1 MRTDGLG
8 KTRDFLDSSVIARL
22 TPIPF
27 LSRRPMQGS
36 VSGRHTSPHRGSS
49 VEFAEYRKYVPGD
62 DPRRLDWRAVG
73 RSDRFYVKEFEAD
86 TNLRCVFVVDT
97 SGSMAFE
104 TSQKQ
109 ISSVA
114 PTLEKENSAALI
126 SNATTST
133 TKNQK
138 SKLAYARSLA
148 GTLAYLAVEQG
159 DAVGLALASDK
170 LIKEIPARRN
180 AAHLSHI
187 FDALDE
193 AQAANATQLPEILH
207 QLAETISRRALFLVI
222 SDLFIDPTILRG
234 CFEHLRFRQHDVG
247 VFHLL
252 APEELNLPFQR
263 PTRFLDMEGGPAL
276 FVEPTEIVDRYQK
289 AMAEYLD
296 AMQKLMRETSTDYLR
311 ISIDEPYADVLSR
324 FLIERANRRS
334 GR

>member
-27 LSRRPMQGS
+27 MSRRPMQGS

-86 TNLRCVFVVDT
+86 TNFRCIFVVDT

-109 ISSVA
+109 ASSVA
-114 PTLEKENSAALI
+114 LPLGKDSLATPTSSPAP
-126 SNATTST
+126 ST
-133 TKNQK
+133 TKSQK

-170 LIKEIPARRN
+170 LVREIPARRN

-193 AQAANATQLPEILH
+193 ARAHGATQLPEILH
-207 QLAETISRRALFLVI
+207 QLAETVSRRALFLVI
-222 SDLFIDPTILRG
+222 SDLFIDPIIMRS

-252 APEELNLPFQR
+252 APEELNFTFQR

-276 FVEPTEIVDRYQK
+276 FVEPTEIVDRYK
-289 AMAEYLD
+289 MAMAGYLN
-296 AMQKLMRETSTDYLR
+296 AMQKLMLETSTDYQR
-311 ISIDEPYADVLSR
+311 VSTDEPYADVLSR
-324 FLIERANRRS
+324 FLIGRANRRS